1 MEEGLVCHRKTQ
13 RAERVKTEEKGGT
26 GGPEILKRQ
35 CPSQWDRHGC
45 GWSVRP
51 TAWGSLRS
59 FTVKWRPGSPGVT
72 VSLCLCDYW
81 MSPSAALTRKK
92 RALEG
97 ATDLVSSGRW
107 ESKELAQRSRAG
119 LVSWEPCHA
128 QSPIFPGPVP
138 GSISFSP

>member
-26 GGPEILKRQ
+26 GGPEILRKQ

-59 FTVKWRPGSPGVT
+59 FTEVEARLPRGHGE
-72 VSLCLCDYW
+72 SLSL
-81 MSPSAALTRKK
+81 
-92 RALEG
+92 
-97 ATDLVSSGRW
+97 
-107 ESKELAQRSRAG
+107 
-119 LVSWEPCHA
+119 
-128 QSPIFPGPVP
+128 
-138 GSISFSP
+138 